1 MRFNDICEKL
11 KLAGIVDPVTEAALL
26 LEKFCGVKR
35 SSIRL
40 REEENFD
47 CDELA
52 RAVEKR
58 AMRYPLQYILG
69 EWYFYREKYIVNE
82 SCLIPRSDT
91 EILVEKAI
99 CELPENASFADLCT
113 GSGCIAVSILA
124 NRGDCVASAFEISR
138 DALALARQNAELN
151 GVSGRFHSFE
161 ADVLKPILVGAENEE
176 PIFDA
181 ILSNPPYI
189 KTELISCLDE
199 EVKKEPSIAL
209 DGGDDGLV
217 FYRAILKNHSH
228 LLKEKGFIAF
238 EIGYDQGDELRS
250 LSALHGFSCEIIKDY
265 GGNDRVAFLRRSI
278 KY

>member
-1 MRFNDICEKL
+1 
-11 KLAGIVDPVTEAALL
+11 
-26 LEKFCGVKR
+26 
-35 SSIRL
+35 
-40 REEENFD
+40 
-47 CDELA
+47 
-52 RAVEKR
+52 
-58 AMRYPLQYILG
+58 MRYPLQYILG

-161 ADVLKPILVGAENEE
+161 ADVLKPILVGAENEK

-217 FYRAILKNHSH
+217 FYRAIIKNHSP

-238 EIGYDQGDELRS
+238 EIGYDQGDEIRS
-250 LSALHGFSCEIIKDY
+250 LSAMHGFSCEIIKDY